1 VVISGSCECDEASE
15 SPVVIDRGVLT
26 LMQGN
31 NTHIS
36 PNSWYLLSLSHIESP
51 WGFSVG
57 CAIAGSAEVIELLT
71 GEVIWMIPDVGGALV
86 DWQ

>member
-1 VVISGSCECDEASE
+1 
-15 SPVVIDRGVLT
+15 
-26 LMQGN
+26 
-31 NTHIS
+31 
-36 PNSWYLLSLSHIESP
+36 LSLSHIESP